1 MARGGLGRPDRS
13 GWSCRPADILAPA
26 LQGSFRKLGRREYFR
41 QSSDVG
47 TRRRRSGQRIM
58 EQAFETGDVRGIL
71 HTPERPTGQAL
82 ALTHGAGSDAH
93 SPLLAGLSRA
103 FCDAGL
109 VVLRYDLP
117 YRVVRP
123 KGPPVPAGAARD

>member
-1 MARGGLGRPDRS
+1 
-13 GWSCRPADILAPA
+13 
-26 LQGSFRKLGRREYFR
+26 
-41 QSSDVG
+41 
-47 TRRRRSGQRIM
+47 M

-109 VVLRYDLP
+109 VGLRYDLP

-123 KGPPVPAGAARD
+123 KGPPVPGAARDREGVLLAVAALRGIAGGRVFAGGHSYGGRQSAMAAAEHPEMANG